1 MAKNIVRLDIVEGKP
16 RTFVADK
23 ALENGFFLEI
33 KGKAQNAVF
42 GAVDY
47 EAYAV
52 ELANASTA
60 REDLLF
66 HASVENMYDERLLKA
81 DFELEAGMPGRGY
94 QLVLGDIVTIPKKL
108 ISGEVVVGAELC
120 LTADGKLVV
129 GSGAGKIAVVEALED
144 IVVPLYGFG
153 ADEVQESVVIR
164 IA

>member
-66 HASVENMYDERLLKA
+66 HASVENMYDERMLKP
-81 DFELEAGMPGRGY
+81 DFELEAGKPGRGY
-94 QLVLGDIVTIPKKL
+94 QLVMGDIVTIPKGDLDVSAGDKL
-108 ISGEVVVGAELC
+108 GLG
-120 LTADGKLVV
+120 ADGKLVK
-129 GSGAGKIAVVEALED
+129 GGAFAVVEAVED
-144 IVVPLYGFG
+144 IVVPLYDMG
-153 ADEVQESVVIR
+153 ADYVQESIVIR
-164 IA
+164 VL